1 VSASFPAA
9 ADPEHYLSPA
19 RGQQILHCAARGRFK
34 APPPEVEKA
43 LAEVRVH
50 TGLAKRPADR
60 ARFAFR
66 TDDGTSTMGV
76 GEPGITIVGGGLVGA
91 LLATLL
97 AQRGFAV
104 DVFERRSDPRKAG
117 YAGGRSINLALAER
131 GLHGLR
137 LAGLTDE
144 IMRLAVM
151 MRGRMVHHRDGHAE
165 LLRYGRD
172 DSEVIWSISRG
183 RLNIALI
190 DAAERAGARFHF
202 DRRLVSAAFGSEV
215 MLHFRDDVADTA
227 HEHACAFAIG
237 ADGAGSALRA
247 AMNARRPLGERIEEL
262 GHGYKELEIPA
273 ARAGSE
279 ATQAQSPLFAI
290 EPNALHIWPRGN
302 YMCIALPNAE
312 GSFTVTLFLPNAG
325 EPSFATVATPAAART
340 LFERDFA
347 DALPL
352 IPDLEQDFGANPVGV
367 LSTLYLDRWHLDGR
381 ALLVGDA
388 AHAIVPFHGQGMNC
402 GFEDAVELAELLDAH
417 RDDPA
422 WTFAEF
428 ERRRRPNAEAIA
440 KMALEN
446 YVEMRDS
453 VADAG
458 FLLRRE
464 LGRLLAERHPGRFVP
479 RYSMVTFTRMPYAQ
493 AFARGE
499 VQDRLLRELADGKGA
514 IADID
519 LARADALVRERL
531 TPLP

>member
-1 VSASFPAA
+1 MGK
-9 ADPEHYLSPA
+9 PETT
-19 RGQQILHCAARGRFK
+19 
-34 APPPEVEKA
+34 V
-43 LAEVRVH
+43 
-50 TGLAKRPADR
+50 
-60 ARFAFR
+60 
-66 TDDGTSTMGV
+66 
-76 GEPGITIVGGGLVGA
+76 VGGGLVGA

-97 AQRGFAV
+97 AQRGFGV
-104 DVFERRSDPRKAG
+104 DVFERRPDPREAG

-144 IMRLAVM
+144 VMRLAIM
-151 MRGRMVHHRDGHAE
+151 MRGRMVHRPDGHAE

-172 DSEVIWSISRG
+172 DSEVIWSLSRG
-183 RLNIALI
+183 RLNVALI

-202 DRRLVSAAFGSEV
+202 NRRLESATFDDGATLRFHDDVDGGMHEHRAAFA
-215 MLHFRDDVADTA
+215 L
-227 HEHACAFAIG
+227 G

-247 AMNARRPLGERIEEL
+247 AMNAVRPLGERIEEL

-273 ARAGSE
+273 LADFPAGLLPAGAAEAFARGGR
-279 ATQAQSPLFAI
+279 FAI
-290 EPNALHIWPRGN
+290 ERNALHIWPRGN

-312 GSFTVTLFLPNAG
+312 GSFTVTLFLPSQG
-325 EPSFATVATPAAART
+325 DPSFATVDTPAKARAF
-340 LFERDFA
+340 FERDF
-347 DALPL
+347 
-352 IPDLEQDFGANPVGV
+352 PDLLSLVPDFDADYAANPVGV
-367 LSTLYLDRWHLDGR
+367 LATLYLDRWHLDGR
-381 ALLVGDA
+381 ALLLGDA

-417 RDDPA
+417 HDDLA

-440 KMALEN
+440 RMALEN

-464 LGRLLAERHPGRFVP
+464 LGRRLAERHPGRFVP

-493 AFARGE
+493 AFARGAI
-499 VQDRLLRELADGKGA
+499 QDMLLHELAAGKSHV
-514 IADID
+514 DDVD
-519 LARADALVRERL
+519 LARADALVNERL
-531 TPLP
+531 TPLA

>member
-1 VSASFPAA
+1 MSSI
-9 ADPEHYLSPA
+9 
-19 RGQQILHCAARGRFK
+19 QT
-34 APPPEVEKA
+34 EV
-43 LAEVRVH
+43 
-50 TGLAKRPADR
+50 
-60 ARFAFR
+60 
-66 TDDGTSTMGV
+66 
-76 GEPGITIVGGGLVGA
+76 TIVGGGLVGA

-97 AQRGFAV
+97 AQRNFLV
-104 DVFERRSDPRKAG
+104 DVFERRSDPRETG

-144 IMRLAVM
+144 VMRLAVM
-151 MRGRMVHHRDGHAE
+151 MRGRMVHHRDSRTE

-202 DRRLVSAAFGSEV
+202 SRRLEAATFGTGV
-215 MLHFRDDVADTA
+215 DLRFRDDADGSA
-227 HEHACAFAIG
+227 YEHHAAFAIG

-247 AMNARRPLGERIEEL
+247 AMKAVSPLGERIEEL

-273 ARAGSE
+273 QGKE
-279 ATQAQSPLFAI
+279 KGGQSPFSKALNEPTTDDPAKRGSDPLFPFAI
-290 EPNALHIWPRGN
+290 EPYALHIWPRGN

-312 GSFTVTLFLPNAG
+312 GSFTVTLFMPNQG
-325 EPSFATVATPAAART
+325 DPGFDTIATPAAAHA

-352 IPDLEQDFGANPVGV
+352 IPELEQDYAANPVGV
-367 LSTLYLDRWHLDGR
+367 LSTLYLDRWHVDAR

-402 GFEDAVELAELLDAH
+402 GFEDAVELADLLDTH
-417 RDDPA
+417 SGDLA

-440 KMALEN
+440 AMALEN

-464 LGRLLAERHPGRFVP
+464 LGRVLAGRHPGRFVP

-493 AFARGE
+493 AFARGAI
-499 VQDRLLRELADGKGA
+499 QDALLRELTAGRQD

-519 LARADALVRERL
+519 LTRADALVEARL
-531 TPLP
+531 TPLGT